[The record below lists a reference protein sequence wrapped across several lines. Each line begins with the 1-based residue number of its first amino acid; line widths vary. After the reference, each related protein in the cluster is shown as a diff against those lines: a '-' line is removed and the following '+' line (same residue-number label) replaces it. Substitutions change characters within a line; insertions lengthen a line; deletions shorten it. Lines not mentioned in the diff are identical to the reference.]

1 MDSVLVALPH
11 VIQYLSHC
19 RCVHRTE
26 TGLSHGFMTGGAAK
40 RVQHMKPRRSKSKTF
55 EPLNALMS
63 IFGQPGG
70 DTFYQRLKPGRV
82 GHNTSRDL
90 YFRDLNIITGV
101 TIRSL
106 RATHNDRWLDTS
118 TGDKAEW
125 LVLARVIKHPRIAPV
140 TNFPYRLRK
149 KQTWPEKTTDP
160 EAKGDEQVMEFSG
173 YAFTLDTEMLLEP
186 ASTTF
191 PAVATSGEDE
201 DRPPGRNT
209 MRPSR
214 SRNRR
219 LHFFK

>member
-1 MDSVLVALPH
+1 M
-11 VIQYLSHC
+11 
-19 RCVHRTE
+19 
-26 TGLSHGFMTGGAAK
+26 
-40 RVQHMKPRRSKSKTF
+40 
-55 EPLNALMS
+55 
-63 IFGQPGG
+63 
-70 DTFYQRLKPGRV
+70 
-82 GHNTSRDL
+82 
-90 YFRDLNIITGV
+90 
-101 TIRSL
+101 
-106 RATHNDRWLDTS
+106 
-118 TGDKAEW
+118 
-125 LVLARVIKHPRIAPV
+125 IKHPRIAPV

-186 ASTTF
+186 ALTTF